1 MSNLTKLIVS
11 LDFGKEEIEVGEL
24 ARTKDKI
31 YFKYY
36 QSFLNRG
43 FEISPF
49 KIPLADKIYTALK
62 EPFEGLFGVFND
74 SLPDGWGRLLL
85 DRKLLSQGKS
95 LSDISPLDR
104 LAFVGSSGM
113 GALTYHPKVESSRD
127 IELSLELDEIAK
139 EMNIILEGTDS
150 EMLDELYKMG
160 GSSGGARPKIFIG
173 YNPDNETITYSLTAV
188 PFKENWIIK
197 FPSASDLP
205 DIANIEYAY
214 HQMAIDSGLEM
225 SNCKLFKGKSGK
237 YYFGTKRFDRDGNNR
252 LHLHSACGLMH
263 DNYRLSSM
271 DYGHLMDCAFRLEKH
286 VDAYKKILRLAAF
299 NVFSHNRD
307 DHSKN
312 FSFLMDLTGKWR
324 FAPVYDLTFSYSAYG
339 HHSTMVAGESKS
351 PGKTHLLKLAEHFGV
366 KNANEIIEQVRDVIA
381 NWKKYAIEAGVSKA
395 SMGKIQI
402 ALSAINK

>member
-1 MSNLTKLIVS
+1 M
-11 LDFGKEEIEVGEL
+11 GG
-24 ARTKDKI
+24 
-31 YFKYY
+31 
-36 QSFLNRG
+36 
-43 FEISPF
+43 
-49 KIPLADKIYTALK
+49 
-62 EPFEGLFGVFND
+62 
-74 SLPDGWGRLLL
+74 GRLLL